1 MLKGIDPIL
10 SPDLLHALRSMGH
23 GHEIAIVDANYPCDD
38 DAHIIRLDGVL
49 GTRILE
55 AVLSVMPLES
65 RDSEAACRM
74 IVEGNPETELP
85 IFGEFLDIVAR
96 HSDRPLS
103 LAPITPDEFKQRAKS
118 GFAII
123 LSGDRRLYGN
133 ILLKKGV
140 VAPPVD

>member
-38 DAHIIRLDGVL
+38 DARIIRLDGVL

-65 RDSEAACRM
+65 HDSQAACRM
-74 IVEGNPETELP
+74 IVDGNPETELP
-85 IFGEFLDIVAR
+85 IFGEFVDIVTKHA
-96 HSDRPLS
+96 DRPLS
-103 LAPITPDEFKQRAKS
+103 LAPITPAEFKQRARN
-118 GFAII
+118 GFAIV
-123 LSGDRRLYGN
+123 LSGDGRLYGN

-140 VAPPVD
+140 VAPAD

>member
-10 SPDLLHALRSMGH
+10 SPDLLHTLRSMGH

-38 DAHIIRLDGVL
+38 DARIIRLDGVL

-65 RDSEAACRM
+65 RDSQAACRM
-74 IVEGNPETELP
+74 IVDGNPETELP
-85 IFGEFLDIVAR
+85 IFGEFVDIVTKHAG
-96 HSDRPLS
+96 RPLP
-103 LAPITPDEFKQRAKS
+103 LAPITPAEFKLRARC
-118 GFAII
+118 GFAIV
-123 LSGDRRLYGN
+123 LSGDGRLYGN

-140 VAPPVD
+140 VAPAD

>member
-23 GHEIAIVDANYPCDD
+23 GHEIAIVDANYPCDE
-38 DAHIIRLDGVL
+38 DARVIRLDGVL

-65 RDSEAACRM
+65 RDSQAACRM
-74 IVEGNPETELP
+74 IVDGDPEAELP
-85 IFGEFLDIVAR
+85 IFGEFRDIVTR
-96 HSDRPLS
+96 HADRPLS
-103 LAPITPDEFKQRAKS
+103 LAPIAPGEFKERAKA
-118 GFAII
+118 GFAIV

-140 VAPPVD
+140 VAPPAD